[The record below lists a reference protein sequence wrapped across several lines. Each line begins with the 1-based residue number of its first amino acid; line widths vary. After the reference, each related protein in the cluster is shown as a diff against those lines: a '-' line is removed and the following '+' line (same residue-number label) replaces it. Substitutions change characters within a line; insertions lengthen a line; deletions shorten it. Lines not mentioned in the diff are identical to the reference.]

1 MAWLF
6 NSGWHDCSTVTGTIV
21 RQTLA
26 RVFNSSWQNCST
38 VAGTIVLSL
47 TKFFNSH
54 WHDYSTVTGTISQ
67 QSLTWLFNSDLH
79 NCSTVAGTIVQQRLT
94 WFFNG
99 QTRLF
104 NSHWHDSSTVT
115 GWFFLFSML
124 AEFFNSEDHWWRIVP
139 CTRNM
144 AHDPCQSYV
153 IIIQFYRLAKVSTDI
168 NSIHNSCVSLMRKK
182 DQNTCS

>member
-1 MAWLF
+1 MIIQQWLARLF
-6 NSGWHDCSTVTGTIV
+6 NSHWHDCSAITGTIV
-21 RQTLA
+21 RQTLP

-67 QSLTWLFNSDLH
+67 QSLTWF
-79 NCSTVAGTIVQQRLT
+79 
-94 WFFNG
+94 
-99 QTRLF
+99 F
-104 NSHWHDSSTVT
+104 NSHWHCPSTVT
-115 GWFFLFSML
+115 GRFFLFSML

-168 NSIHNSCVSLMRKK
+168 NSIHNSCVSLMRKE